1 MISVVKWIMLMSVVD
16 IFLKMVLN
24 WMVVVFGSSDEE
36 DGCDGL
42 VVTNLSSGFFKSFVI
57 N

>member
-24 WMVVVFGSSDEE
+24 WMVVVFGSSDE

>member
-1 MISVVKWIMLMSVVD
+1 MISVVKW
-16 IFLKMVLN
+16 MVLFEDGFELN
-24 WMVVVFGSSDEE
+24 CCGVGSSDE

>member
-1 MISVVKWIMLMSVVD
+1 MISVVKWMVLMSVVD
-16 IFLKMVLN
+16 IFLKMVFKLD
-24 WMVVVFGSSDEE
+24 GCGLDSSDE